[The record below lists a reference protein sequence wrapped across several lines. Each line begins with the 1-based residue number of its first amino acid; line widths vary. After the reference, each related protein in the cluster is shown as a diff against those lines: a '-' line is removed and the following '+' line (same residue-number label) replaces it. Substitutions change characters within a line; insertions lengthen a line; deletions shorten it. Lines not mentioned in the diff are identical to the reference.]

1 MNAGASRNCNARRR
15 RIGIIGAGPGGICAG
30 IKLKAAG
37 YDDFIIIEKS
47 AGVGGTWYNTRYP
60 GLTCDVKSYIYDF
73 TFEPNP
79 NWSGH
84 YAGQPEILD
93 YMDRVATKY
102 GLRPHLKLGAEVT
115 AAHWNDAAATW
126 KLTTDGGEDI
136 VVDVLV
142 AAQGMFNAL
151 NWPDILGLDDFPG
164 AVFHASRWR
173 EDHDLTGRRVAV
185 IGTAA
190 AAVQFVPEIAPKVEQ
205 LFVYQRS
212 PNWVAP
218 KEDPVLTEADRER
231 LATDPEALKA
241 LRREF
246 HNALEGVI
254 TFANP
259 QLLEAATKAAR
270 ANIDMVEDASLR
282 EKMLPDV
289 PWGCL
294 RPLMSNKYY
303 PTFNLPHVELIS
315 GGIDHVTA
323 DGVVSA
329 DGTLRRVDTIICATG
344 YQTRKYLTTVDVTGR
359 GGLSLSEAWAD
370 GPEAYLGLMTSGFP
384 NLFMIY
390 GPNTNNGSLLYMLER
405 QADFIVAQLRLMD
418 REGADWIGIRRDV
431 QTAYNVEL
439 QADLDKV
446 GVWQAN
452 CSNYYRTESGRI
464 VTQWPHTMAEYRKRC
479 EAVDDTRFE
488 TGRVAVG
495 AEGAGR

>member
-1 MNAGASRNCNARRR
+1 MNADASIRAKARRR
-15 RIGIIGAGPGGICAG
+15 RIAIIGAGPGGLCMG

-37 YDDFIIIEKS
+37 YDDFVIIEKS

-79 NWSGH
+79 RWSGH

-93 YMDRVATKY
+93 YMERVATKY
-102 GLRPHLKLGAEVT
+102 GLRPHLKLGAKVV
-115 AAHWNDAAATW
+115 AAHWSDAAATW
-126 KLTTDGGEDI
+126 RLTTDGGEDI
-136 VVDVLV
+136 VADVLV
-142 AAQGMFNAL
+142 AAQGMFNEL
-151 NWPDILGLDDFPG
+151 NWPDIPGLDDFPG
-164 AVFHASRWR
+164 TVFHASRWR
-173 EDHDLTGRRVAV
+173 EDHDLTNRRVAV

-212 PNWVAP
+212 PTWVAP
-218 KEDPVLTEADRER
+218 KEDPILTEADRET
-231 LATDPEALKA
+231 LAKDPAALAA

-246 HNALEGVI
+246 HDALEGVI
-254 TFANP
+254 TFSNP
-259 QLLEAATKAAR
+259 HLLEAATKAAR
-270 ANIDMVEDASLR
+270 ANIDKVEDTSLR
-282 EKMLPDV
+282 RKMLPSV

-303 PTFNLPHVELIS
+303 PTFNLPHVELIT
-315 GGIDHVTA
+315 GGIDHITA

-344 YQTRKYLTTVDVTGR
+344 YKVRKYLTAIDVTGR
-359 GGLSLSEAWAD
+359 GALPLSDAWAD

-384 NLFMIY
+384 NLFMMY

-405 QADFIVAQLRLMD
+405 QADFIVAQLELID
-418 REGADWIGIRRDV
+418 REGMDWIDIRRDV
-431 QTAYNVEL
+431 QTAYNVLL

-446 GVWQAN
+446 GVWQAS

-464 VTQWPHTMAEYRKRC
+464 VTQWPHTMAEYKKRC
-479 EAVDDTRFE
+479 EAVDDGRFE
-488 TGRVAVG
+488 MGRLTVDA
-495 AEGAGR
+495 

>member
-1 MNAGASRNCNARRR
+1 MSAGASDRASVRTR
-15 RIGIIGAGPGGICAG
+15 RIGIIGAGPGGLCAG

-79 NWSGH
+79 HWSGH

-102 GLRPHLKLGAEVT
+102 GLRPHLKLNSKVT
-115 AAHWNDAAATW
+115 AARWSDEAAAW
-126 KLTTDGGEDI
+126 RLTTDGGEDM

-142 AAQGMFNAL
+142 AAQGMFNEL
-151 NWPDILGLDDFPG
+151 NWPDIPGLNDFAG
-164 AVFHASRWR
+164 TLFHASRWR
-173 EDHDLTGRRVAV
+173 EDHDLAGRRVAV

-212 PNWVAP
+212 PNWVLP
-218 KEDPVLTEADRER
+218 KEDPVVTDMDRER
-231 LATDPEALKA
+231 LARDPVAHDA

-246 HNALEGVI
+246 HDALEGAI
-254 TFANP
+254 TFSNLH
-259 QLLEAATKAAR
+259 LLEAATKAAR
-270 ANIDMVEDASLR
+270 ANIDNVEDASLR
-282 EKMLPDV
+282 RKMLPEV

-303 PTFNLPHVELIS
+303 PTFNLPHVELVTTA
-315 GGIDHVTA
+315 IDHVTS

-329 DGTLRRVDTIICATG
+329 DGQLRRVDTIICATG
-344 YQTRKYLTTVDVTGR
+344 YKVRKYLTAIDVTGR
-359 GGLSLSEAWAD
+359 GGLSLSDAWAD
-370 GPEAYLGLMTSGFP
+370 GPEAYLGMMTSGFP
-384 NLFMIY
+384 NLFMMY

-405 QADFIVAQLRLMD
+405 QADFIVARLQLMD
-418 REGADWIGIRRDV
+418 REGVDWIDIRRDV
-431 QTAYNVEL
+431 QTAYNAEL
-439 QADLDKV
+439 QVDLDKV
-446 GVWQAN
+446 GVWQAS

-479 EAVDDTRFE
+479 EALDDSRFE
-488 TGRVAVG
+488 LGRLIVDA
-495 AEGAGR
+495 